1 MSIIFY
7 YGPLYLYL
15 TSLMAVV
22 AAIYYC
28 SSPDNYRIKEN
39 KDNIL
44 LPILFA
50 AILSFWMANRP
61 LGTGIFGD
69 TGTYSSGYMI
79 LEPYDVKFS
88 WKGEWF
94 WQWLMVACKL
104 LGLDYVGWFAVVY
117 AIYVFSAL
125 ACVKILMPNKTMLG
139 MIFVWTS
146 LMYYSFGVNGIRNGM
161 ACHLLLIGFAFILKG
176 RALFWLGAGLCLLAF
191 GTHRSTMLPIAA
203 FVVGRFLLKDAR
215 YAVYFWLLSIP
226 VSLVAGGAV
235 TSFFSGLGFDDRMAG
250 YANPEADTSG
260 FSHSGFRW
268 DFLFYSMW
276 PVVMTWVNCVKRK
289 CTDNWYRVLSITY
302 CLSNA
307 FWVMV
312 IRASFSNRFA
322 YLSWFIYPIIIA
334 YPLVNID
341 TWEDQDR
348 KTGYILL
355 AYAGFTFLMSTV
367 YWG

>member
-15 TSLMAVV
+15 TSLMALIV
-22 AAIYYC
+22 ALYYF
-28 SSPDNYRIKEN
+28 SSFGNYRIKEN

-61 LGTGIFGD
+61 LGTGVFGD
-69 TGTYSSGYMI
+69 TGTYSSGYMS
-79 LEPYDVKFS
+79 LEPYDVEFS

-139 MIFVWTS
+139 MVFVWTS
-146 LMYYSFGVNGIRNGM
+146 LMYYSFSINGIRNGM

-176 RALFWLGAGLCLLAF
+176 RTLFWPGAGLCLLAF

-348 KTGYILL
+348 KTGYVLL

>member
-1 MSIIFY
+1 MSDFY
-7 YGPLYLYL
+7 FGPLFLYI
-15 TSLMAVV
+15 TCLMALIV
-22 AAIYYC
+22 AIRYC
-28 SSPDNYRIKEN
+28 SSPGNYKIKEE

-61 LGTGIFGD
+61 LNSPAYGD
-69 TGTYSSGYMI
+69 TGAYAGNYMSTD
-79 LEPYDVKFS
+79 PYAVKFD
-88 WKGEWF
+88 WKSEWF
-94 WQWLMVACKL
+94 WQWICVACKMMN
-104 LGLDYVGWFAVVY
+104 LDVVGYFTVIYV
-117 AIYVFSAL
+117 IYVFSAL
-125 ACVKILMPNKTMLG
+125 TCVKILMPNKTLLG
-139 MIFVWTS
+139 MLFVLTS
-146 LMYYSFGVNGIRNGM
+146 LSYYSYGINGIRNGS
-161 ACHLLLIGFAFILKG
+161 ACHMVLLGFALMLKG
-176 RALFWLGAGLCLLAF
+176 RALFWPGAGLCLLAF
-191 GTHRSTMLPIAA
+191 GIHRSTMLPIAA
-203 FVVGRFLLKDAR
+203 FVAGRFLVRDAR

-226 VSLVAGGAV
+226 VSLVAGNAV
-235 TSFFSGLGFDDRMAG
+235 TSFFGSLGFDERMSG
-250 YANPEADTSG
+250 YSDTRNDMSG

-276 PVVMTWVNCVKRK
+276 PVVMTWVNSVQRK
-289 CTDNWYRVLSITY
+289 CYDNWYRVLSVTY
-302 CLSNA
+302 CLANA

-322 YLSWFIYPIIIA
+322 YLSWFLYPIIIA

-348 KTGYILL
+348 KTGYVLL

>member
-28 SSPDNYRIKEN
+28 SSSGNYRIKEE

-61 LGTGIFGD
+61 LGTGVFGD

-176 RALFWLGAGLCLLAF
+176 RALFWPGAGLCLLAF

-215 YAVYFWLLSIP
+215 YVVYFWLLSIP
-226 VSLVAGGAV
+226 ISLVAGPAV

-322 YLSWFIYPIIIA
+322 YLSWFLYPIIIA

-341 TWEDQDR
+341 IWENQDR

-367 YWG
+367 YW